1 MAKYKISKLS
11 ELDLEDIWNYTV
23 YEWSIEQAEKYLNG
37 LFSCFDGLS
46 EGHIVGKSIDH
57 VRIGYRMTSFGKH
70 YIFYKLSPSETVE
83 IIRVLY
89 IRMDFENRL

>member
-1 MAKYKISKLS
+1 MAKYKISKLA

-46 EGHIVGKSIDH
+46 EGRIVGKSIDH
-57 VRIGYRMTSFGKH
+57 VRC
-70 YIFYKLSPSETVE
+70 
-83 IIRVLY
+83 
-89 IRMDFENRL
+89 NRQDLI